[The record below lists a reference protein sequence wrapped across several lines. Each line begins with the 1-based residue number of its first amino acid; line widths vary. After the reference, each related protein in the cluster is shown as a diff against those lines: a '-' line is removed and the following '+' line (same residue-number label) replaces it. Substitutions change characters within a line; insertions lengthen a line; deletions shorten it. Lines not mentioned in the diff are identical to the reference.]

1 MAVREGMMLSGRY
14 EILSKIGTGGMSDVY
29 KAIDH
34 TLNRFVALKVLKNE
48 FAENSSFVTKFRA
61 EAQAAAGLIHPNIVN
76 VYDVGN
82 EEGLYYIVMELV
94 EGITLKHYIEKKLR
108 LSVKE
113 SISIAIQVS
122 MGLECAHR
130 ANIIHRDVK
139 PQNIMISKEG
149 KVKVTDFG
157 IARAATSD
165 TITSNV
171 MGSVHYTSPEQ
182 ARGGYSDEKSD
193 IYSLGVVLFEML
205 TGRVPFDGDTTVS
218 IAIQHIQDTVP
229 SPRNF
234 VNDIPKSVEQIIFK
248 CCEKSPDRRY
258 SSMTELIADLKQSLL
273 TPDDDFVKLIP
284 SGGFAGGATQVVT
297 EDDMKTIK
305 SRTGNIDIDESLLSV
320 YNRNRGRDQEEQPPY
335 DDGGYAAYNGG
346 YDNGYQDPYDEGN
359 GYDNGYGADYGS
371 HSYRDDEMEL
381 ENILDSSRAYRDAR
395 KKRPEPAPAERSRRG
410 REIPDGGRSSYDDRR
425 GGSYRKSPQKKNDDL
440 KKARELDA
448 RRRRVQ
454 QEEEDD
460 DDDMDPMMQK
470 IMRIMAVVIGV
481 VLLIVVI
488 VVVRK
493 FIGSGSSD
501 SESNNSAAEDSIIV
515 VEDLT
520 GQTFE
525 AARTRLTG
533 LGLKVESQNLASET
547 VPSGSVISQLPV
559 AGTQVAPGSTVTL
572 VVSSGS
578 GSITVPDVMGLTL
591 GEAKVKIESMGLMF
605 NNQSGTTD
613 GVVTSQEPAGNTFA
627 EPGSIVNVV
636 ISNGAEEQQPAAEQP
651 ETATE
656 QKVEVPS
663 LVGLAQ
669 KAADTAITAKNLRT
683 GTVNDANSDT
693 VPVGII
699 ISQDPAPGTMVDP
712 QTAISYVV
720 SLGPA
725 AQPVVP
731 APVSNTYKCNLS
743 VTAPSDYTGGRAV
756 VILRGDTSG
765 TEYFK
770 QTVESFPVSIKLS
783 GLLDASGKVIVTHE
797 KSETMEDGTTV
808 TTEKT
813 QEAAVTFEAE

>member
-1 MAVREGMMLSGRY
+1 MLSERY

-29 KAIDH
+29 KAMDH

-48 FAENSSFVTKFRA
+48 FAQNKSFVTKFWA

-82 EEGLYYIVMELV
+82 EEGLYFIVMELV

-130 ANIIHRDVK
+130 SNIIHRDVK
-139 PQNIMISKEG
+139 PQNIMISKDG

-193 IYSLGVVLFEML
+193 IYSLGIVLFEML

-234 VNDIPKSVEQIIFK
+234 VNDIPVSVEQIIYK

-273 TPDDDFVKLIP
+273 TPNEEFVKLIP
-284 SGGFAGGATQVVT
+284 SGGFAAGATQVVT

-305 SRTGNIDIDESLLSV
+305 NKTGSIDIDESLLSV
-320 YNRNRGRDQEEQPPY
+320 YNRNKPQRQEEYPY
-335 DDGGYAAYNGG
+335 DDEGNYAPMDRGAS
-346 YDNGYQDPYDEGN
+346 YDEGYD
-359 GYDNGYGADYGS
+359 YDNYSYGQ
-371 HSYRDDEMEL
+371 DEMEL
-381 ENILDSSRAYRDAR
+381 ENIIDSSRGYQNPSRMRNDQPSRNQERRSQAGPVRGRQRYQDDQQAYRQSA
-395 KKRPEPAPAERSRRG
+395 
-410 REIPDGGRSSYDDRR
+410 
-425 GGSYRKSPQKKNDDL
+425 
-440 KKARELDA
+440 KARRKDEDSRA
-448 RRRRVQ
+448 RANEAKRRRSQ
-454 QEEEDD
+454 AEDD
-460 DDDMDPMMQK
+460 DEDDDMDPMMQR
-470 IMRIMAVVIGV
+470 IMRIMAVVIGI
-481 VLLIVVI
+481 VLLIVII
-488 VVVRK
+488 VVARK
-493 FIGSGSSD
+493 FTGSLSGSSE
-501 SESNNSAAEDSIIV
+501 SENTTQESGTAV
-515 VEDLT
+515 VEDVT

-525 AARTRLTG
+525 VARTRLTG
-533 LGLKVESQNLASET
+533 LGFKVESQNLSSAT
-547 VPSGSVISQLPV
+547 VPSGSVISQSPA
-559 AGTQVAPGSTVTL
+559 AGTQVSAGSTVTL

-578 GSITVPDVMGLTL
+578 GSIAVPDVMGLSL
-591 GEAKVKIESMGLMF
+591 GEAKVKIESMGLQF
-605 NNQSGTTD
+605 NNQSGSTE
-613 GVVTSQEPAGNTFA
+613 GSVTAQDPAASTMV
-627 EPGSIVNVV
+627 ESGSIVNVV
-636 ISNGAEEQQPAAEQP
+636 ISTGEAAQEAEQTQESQ
-651 ETATE
+651 ETANTA
-656 QKVEVPS
+656 QVDVPNI
-663 LVGLAQ
+663 VGLAQ

-683 GTVNDANSDT
+683 GVVNDANSDT
-693 VPVGII
+693 VPAGTV
-699 ISQDPAPGTMVDP
+699 ISQEPAAGTMVDA

-725 AQPVVP
+725 AQEVTP
-731 APVSNTYKCNLS
+731 AAASNTYKCNLS
-743 VTAPSDYTGGRAV
+743 VTAPSDYKGGSAV
-756 VILRGDTSG
+756 VTLKGDTSG
-765 TEYFK
+765 TVYFN
-770 QTVESFPVSIKLS
+770 QATESFPVAIKLS
-783 GLLDASGKVIVTHE
+783 GILDATGKVTVNYSI
-797 KSETMEDGTTV
+797 SETLEDNTTV
-808 TTEKT
+808 TTQKS
-813 QEAAVTFEAE
+813 QEASVSFEAE